1 MELQSKRKIF
11 LTLLT
16 NVCRMALAAVLLVSG
31 FVKAVDPMGAMYKL
45 QEYVSSFEL
54 DILSGDWLLFVAIVQ
69 AAVEFL
75 VGAFLLVGVYRKP
88 MSVLAFLMFL
98 FFTPFTLYIALN
110 EPVTDCG
117 CFGEAMVLT
126 NKQTFFKNALLLL
139 FATVVF
145 LGRKLFVC
153 NLSSR
158 NRWIMVIFSILYI
171 SLVEGLSLSHLPV
184 LDFRPYAVG
193 NDLRAMVNG
202 ADEMYNLQLLV
213 EQDGVE
219 HESEADTVP
228 DESWLMADSRPEF
241 VDKPVGDFSILDW
254 YSDYDVADDILAD
267 TGYVCV
273 VAIEL
278 VEEAEV
284 SRVDRLND
292 FYDYCLEKSVP
303 FYAATASGEDEI
315 ELWRKRTGAEYPI
328 YWADASL
335 LRTMVRANPGV
346 LLFKDGV
353 IVGKWNVSDV
363 PDTELLS
370 ASPTGMPDKI
380 VTLADR
386 MRGWLFCTLA
396 FFAPVVLIIMFDLV
410 TGRPGRARR
419 RNAAADDIPIPSQE
433 INIEK

>member
-75 VGAFLLVGVYRKP
+75 VGAFLLMGVYRKP

-110 EPVTDCG
+110 DPVADCG

-145 LGRKLFVC
+145 IGRKLFVC

-171 SLVEGLSLSHLPV
+171 SLVEGLSLSHIPV

-241 VDKPVGDFSILDW
+241 VDKPIGDFSILDW

-353 IVGKWNVSDV
+353 IVGKWNVSDL

-386 MRGWLFCTLA
+386 MRGWLFWTLA

>member
-110 EPVTDCG
+110 EPVADCG

-353 IVGKWNVSDV
+353 IVGKWNVSDL

-386 MRGWLFCTLA
+386 MRGWLFWTLA
-396 FFAPVVLIIMFDLV
+396 FFTPVVLIIMFDLV

-419 RNAAADDIPIPSQE
+419 RNAAAGDIPIPSQE